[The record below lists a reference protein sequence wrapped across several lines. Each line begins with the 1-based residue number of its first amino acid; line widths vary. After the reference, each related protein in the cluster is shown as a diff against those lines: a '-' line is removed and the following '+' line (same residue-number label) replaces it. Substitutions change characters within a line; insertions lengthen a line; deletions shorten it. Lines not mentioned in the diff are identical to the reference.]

1 MSKSMMTTIHPP
13 AGRPWLAPHA
23 ARALVAASRM
33 LDRLAA
39 RLNAAAAHPPAP
51 ELLPVLEFYAS
62 AGAPE
67 GALYLN
73 GELVGTLP
81 GVMRL

>member
-1 MSKSMMTTIHPP
+1 MSKSMMILANPP
-13 AGRPWLAPHA
+13 VAAPRWTPLV
-23 ARALVAASRM
+23 ARALGATSQ
-33 LDRLAA
+33 LLGRLAA
-39 RLNAAAAHPPAP
+39 RLNATAAREAVP
-51 ELLPVLEFYAS
+51 ELPPVLEFYAS
-62 AGAPE
+62 ASAPE